1 MTDFNPVKRLGSM
14 AFETAPRTDKV
25 CKKTLLTPE
34 FGHSNLVTS
43 DAIWTFLCSSK
54 IGPSRPTHHLI
65 EVALPMEFL
74 PDYVWP
80 FLEWVFS
87 LQMQ

>member
-1 MTDFNPVKRLGSM
+1 M
-14 AFETAPRTDKV
+14 ALETAPRTDQV
-25 CKKTLLTPE
+25 CKKTLMAPE

-43 DAIWTFLCSSK
+43 DAIWTFLCNLK
-54 IGPSRPTHHLI
+54 IGPPRPTYHLI

-74 PDYVWP
+74 PDNVWP

-87 LQMQ
+87 PQM